1 MIPDVSIKILPEH
14 LSFGCVSQGYVY
26 SLVVTVINKGDK
38 PQALRVSITQGEKE
52 MNRLRSHF
60 VPIKIAPGTKQSFNI
75 DLVAEHAG
83 AAAFVLHIEQELNR
97 KTETKRVNALVVPL
111 DVFKH
116 VAKSLTLQKRPIYRN
131 GVSVVGAIGGPDESR
146 SIVTGSGAS
155 VLSEAIMDEG
165 DLDELL
171 ELPLVDG
178 IYYDHHTGCL
188 RTDSA
193 LCDVEVGDW
202 SIEESIERT
211 NKQRATRLDHL
222 EDKGFHTLRSVQLTL
237 GGERSAYQKF
247 GHGSSARE
255 RDRDSP
261 STILGGGGGG
271 LDGDSSILIG
281 SIVARQDSEAL
292 EA

>member
-1 MIPDVSIKILPEH
+1 MDVTHNSVPDCTIKVLPEH

-38 PQALRVSITQGEKE
+38 PQALRVTVNQQEKE
-52 MNRLRSHF
+52 VNRLRSHF
-60 VPIKIAPGTKQSFNI
+60 VPIKIAPGTKQHFNI
-75 DLVAEHAG
+75 ELVAEHAG
-83 AAAFVLHIEQELNR
+83 AAAFTLCFEQELNR
-97 KTETKRVNALVVPL
+97 KVETKRVNALVVPL

-155 VLSEAIMDEG
+155 VLSEAIMDEA

-178 IYYDHHTGCL
+178 VYYDHHSQTL
-188 RTDSA
+188 RTDAA
-193 LCDVEVGDW
+193 LCAVEVGDW
-202 SIEESIERT
+202 SVEDSIERT
-211 NKQRATRLDHL
+211 TKVRAARLDQL
-222 EDKGFHTLRSVQLTL
+222 EDRGCHTLRSVRLTMD
-237 GGERSAYQKF
+237 GERSAFHRF
-247 GHGSSARE
+247 GGSIT
-255 RDRDSP
+255 RDSP
-261 STILGGGGGG
+261 SPILGAG
-271 LDGDSSILIG
+271 LDGDSLSL
-281 SIVARQDSEAL
+281 QKQESEVL

>member
-1 MIPDVSIKILPEH
+1 MDFTHTTAPGCTIKILPEH

-38 PQALRVSITQGEKE
+38 PQALRVTVSQQEKE

-60 VPIKIAPGTKQSFNI
+60 VPVKIAPGTKQHFNI

-83 AAAFVLHIEQELNR
+83 AAAFVINIEQELNR
-97 KTETKRVNALVVPL
+97 NKETKRVSALVVPL

-171 ELPLVDG
+171 ELPLVEG
-178 IYYDHHTGCL
+178 LYYDHHAQCL
-188 RTDSA
+188 RTDSP
-193 LCDVEVGDW
+193 LCEVEVGDW
-202 SIEESIERT
+202 SVEESIERT
-211 NKQRATRLDHL
+211 TRNRAARLDQL
-222 EDKGFHTLRSVQLTL
+222 EDKGCHTLRSVQLTI

-247 GHGSSARE
+247 GGSVS
-255 RDRDSP
+255 RDSP
-261 STILGGGGGG
+261 SPVLGAG
-271 LDGDSSILIG
+271 LDGDSLLSLQK
-281 SIVARQDSEAL
+281 QDSELL